1 MQQYKK
7 TQYKLILV
15 LVGLPARG
23 KTHISY
29 KLNRYLNWIGY
40 KSEIFSIKGAQQNN
54 DEFDQNIDYE
64 LEIDP
69 ANQQFVD
76 VRQQLSQT
84 AVQQLVQFLQNDGD
98 IALYNGL
105 TSTKAD
111 RQKLK
116 SFFKETLKLEYQTFW
131 IESICDDLQVIL
143 NNINE
148 SKLSRFKDKTIESFI
163 NHINVLAKDY
173 QSLENIENLS
183 YIKLINIGKLVKVH
197 MLEGYLCSKIVSFLL
212 NLHANNRQIYLVRSC
227 QTEYHLLDKIGGDP
241 ELSATG
247 KQHSQQLGDYF
258 IEELKGN
265 KNITFFSSQMKRGIQ
280 TAEIVGEKLGIK
292 ALKTKNLDEIDY
304 GICDGLTVKEIAAK
318 YPKQIKERK
327 ANPLEFKYPRGESFL
342 DVIHRVEP
350 IIYEIE
356 RSREPVL
363 VIAHVAVL
371 KCLYAYYHCNQ
382 ISEIPNIDIP
392 INCVIKLVPIP
403 YHCLESRVIIK

>member
-40 KSEIFSIKGAQQNN
+40 KSEIFSIKGAQQK
-54 DEFDQNIDYE
+54 DAQLDQNIDYE

-69 ANQQFVD
+69 TNQQFIE
-76 VRQQLSQT
+76 VRQQLSFQ
-84 AVQQLVQFLQNDGD
+84 AAQQLVTFLQNEGD

-105 TSTKAD
+105 TSTKSD

-116 SFFKETLKLEYQTFW
+116 SLFKEKLNLEFQVFW
-131 IESICDDLQVIL
+131 IESICDDPQVIL

-148 SKLSRFKDKTIESFI
+148 SKLSRFKEKTIDQFTNQI
-163 NHINVLAKDY
+163 KVLAQDY
-173 QSLENIENLS
+173 QTLENTENIS
-183 YIKLINIGKLVKVH
+183 YIKLINIGKQVKVH

-227 QTEYHLLDKIGGDP
+227 ESEYHLLDKIGGDP
-241 ELSATG
+241 ELSAMG
-247 KQHSQQLGDYF
+247 KQHSQQIGNYF

-265 KNITFFSSQMKRGIQ
+265 KNITFFTSQMKRGIQ
-280 TAEIVGEKLGIK
+280 TAEIVGDKLGIK

-304 GICDGLTVKEIAAK
+304 GICDGLTLKEIAAK

-356 RSREPVL
+356 RSRDPVL
-363 VIAHVAVL
+363 VVAHVAVL